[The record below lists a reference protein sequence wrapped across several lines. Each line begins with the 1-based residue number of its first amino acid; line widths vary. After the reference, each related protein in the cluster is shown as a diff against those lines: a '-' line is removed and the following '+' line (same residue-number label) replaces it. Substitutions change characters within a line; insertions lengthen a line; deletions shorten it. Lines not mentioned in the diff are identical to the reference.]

1 LDASI
6 DSGHFQRE
14 GWVRV
19 PRAIPEDL
27 CRRLVDVLEQELRVP
42 VHDPVRWPEYGG
54 PMRDLIPIWGHQTQW
69 DIRQHPNLHRIWAT
83 LWGIDALRVSVDSCR
98 FTPPWRPGYAAS
110 YGLHWDHA
118 PKAPGVR
125 FLQGVLAFA
134 GSQRCR
140 IRKLVRSPGY
150 SAKVVPIEQAAST
163 DTAVDQGGW
172 RCVPTLYHAR
182 EEWPETPVI
191 DADGDEAWPAD
202 ASGREIV
209 YVPAAAGDLIVWDW
223 HLPYGNSKNLAD
235 RPRPGVL
242 RQHVSRQRQQRAR
255 TTGVGGVLANGPLC
269 PLVARP
275 TRLRPRGALATGQT
289 HTPWSPPAWHRSVAV
304 TVGLRA

>member
-98 FTPPWRPGYAAS
+98 FTPPWRPGYAAP

-125 FLQGVLAFA
+125 FLQGTCFRR
-134 GSQRCR
+134 Q
-140 IRKLVRSPGY
+140 
-150 SAKVVPIEQAAST
+150 ST
-163 DTAVDQGGW
+163 LPHQ
-172 RCVPTLYHAR
+172 
-182 EEWPETPVI
+182 
-191 DADGDEAWPAD
+191 EA
-202 ASGREIV
+202 
-209 YVPAAAGDLIVWDW
+209 
-223 HLPYGNSKNLAD
+223 
-235 RPRPGVL
+235 
-242 RQHVSRQRQQRAR
+242 
-255 TTGVGGVLANGPLC
+255 GPLAG
-269 PLVARP
+269 L
-275 TRLRPRGALATGQT
+275 LR
-289 HTPWSPPAWHRSVAV
+289 
-304 TVGLRA
+304 